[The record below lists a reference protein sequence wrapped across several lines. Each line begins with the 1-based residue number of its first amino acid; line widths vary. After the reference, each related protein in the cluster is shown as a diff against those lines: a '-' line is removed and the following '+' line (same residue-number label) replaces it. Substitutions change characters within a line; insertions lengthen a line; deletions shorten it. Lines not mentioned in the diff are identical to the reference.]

1 LLCTDTD
8 SLIMEIKTI
17 DFYDYVKNSLIN
29 EFDTSNYPK
38 DNVYNMPLVNKNVLG
53 KYKDE
58 LSGQI
63 MEEFIGL
70 SSKLYA
76 YKMLE
81 DRKECK
87 VAKGT

>member
-1 LLCTDTD
+1 
-8 SLIMEIKTI
+8 MEIKTI